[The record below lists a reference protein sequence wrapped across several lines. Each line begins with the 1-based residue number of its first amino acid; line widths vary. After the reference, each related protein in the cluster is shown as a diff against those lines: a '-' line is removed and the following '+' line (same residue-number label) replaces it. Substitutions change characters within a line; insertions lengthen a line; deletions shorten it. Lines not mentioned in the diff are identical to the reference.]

1 MDFLHKQLFETPTW
15 MLDKDI
21 LNKIESAGTMD
32 RIRRTQTRILNQLMD
47 FGRMA
52 RIIENESLHGNE
64 AYTLVQMMTDLRRG
78 IWQELYTGNPIDA
91 YRRNLQ
97 RAYIDRLAYLMT
109 EEQSAPSPSSWRSS
123 SVTRVLVSQSD
134 IRSVARAQLLNL
146 KSAIGNAMPE
156 AKDQN
161 TRYHLIDAVE
171 RINAVLDPK

>member
-1 MDFLHKQLFETPTW
+1 MAFLHKQLFETPTW
-15 MLDKDI
+15 MLDNNI

-52 RIIENESLHGNE
+52 RMIENESLHGDK
-64 AYTLVQMMTDLRRG
+64 AYTLVQMMTEMRRG
-78 IWQELYTGNPIDA
+78 IWRELYTGDSIDA

-97 RAYIDRLAYLMT
+97 RAHIDRLAYLMT
-109 EEQSAPSPSSWRSS
+109 EDQAAPNPSSWRSIGQ
-123 SVTRVLVSQSD
+123 TRVLVSQSD

-146 KSAIGNAMPE
+146 KRAVANAMPQ
-156 AKDQN
+156 ASDQN
-161 TRYHLIDAVE
+161 TRYHLIDATE